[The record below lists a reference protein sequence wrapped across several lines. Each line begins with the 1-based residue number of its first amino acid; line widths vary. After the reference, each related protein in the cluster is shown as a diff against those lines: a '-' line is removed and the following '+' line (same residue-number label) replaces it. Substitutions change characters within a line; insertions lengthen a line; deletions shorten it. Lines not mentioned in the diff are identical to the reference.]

1 MVKKMYKYIF
11 FLIDLIVS
19 VQPKKVAAFSKF
31 MKTFAIVFSKSDTE
45 H

>member
-1 MVKKMYKYIF
+1 MYKIIF

-19 VQPKKVAAFSKF
+19 ILSKKNVGFSKL